1 MKKNFYIIGI
11 LVSVFLIYFM
21 LLLADHMVYLNDD
34 LIYDFM
40 LEKEISYEEL
50 RDIAIETDATIQVR
64 NYECVGFGKSD
75 IEIIVFNSKNDS
87 GTVKRNSLFPAD
99 NIRMV
104 YNPDKLEKDDKC
116 MLFTV
121 QSQEKLL
128 IEEVNS
134 LLEEKEYVASINV
147 TDIRFHPT
155 HLFSPLNAQFFL
167 LMFVLVLLCIA
178 MYYMSRTKEIGILKM
193 NGWGN
198 KAISAHMLKRM
209 LGYSVVGFL
218 PLSIAF
224 MIYIL
229 IMDNSLIGHYL
240 YISILLLLCFMV
252 SYTLAAVV
260 AIFFIK
266 AINCV
271 DAVKEKKNGHLV
283 VIVLTGAKICITVLC
298 CAILSSTFDEIVDI
312 HGSIQDAKQI
322 REFEFY
328 EMYTPVALEEE
339 MVERIDAYLAKLD
352 DTKIYNYDSSD
363 VIYKKSDLEHVS
375 RIEDYETV
383 CESNIISISTNL
395 LTYCKIKKADGSCV
409 SAVEIE
415 DEAILIPKYLEGDE
429 IVIREWLGLD
439 ESMQV
444 IYIENDQSYPDML
457 WPGVYAYNPIV
468 LVHPTVIQVYI
479 NSGEILYSKEVVD
492 EVKSYLDESG
502 VGNSSI
508 YIQSRENS
516 IFTVLSGYYTQL
528 FEKGLFSVIMI
539 FAFLL
544 TDFALVI
551 SYIQFNKKKIGVMVL
566 HGKRV
571 IMSTWGFLL
580 LLLVIDLIA
589 VTIFNIY
596 FGFLIVF
603 DVLIYQ
609 LEMNSMLK
617 SGVTRLINGL

>member
-1 MKKNFYIIGI
+1 MKKNFYIIGV

-21 LLLADHMVYLNDD
+21 LLLADHMVYLSDD

-40 LEKEISYEEL
+40 MENEISFEEL

-64 NYECVGFGKSD
+64 NYGCTGFGKKD
-75 IEIIVFNSKNDS
+75 IEIIVFNSGDDS
-87 GTVKRNSLFPAD
+87 GIAKRKTLFPAD
-99 NIRMV
+99 NIRIV
-104 YNPDKLEKDDKC
+104 YNPDKLGQDDKC
-116 MLFTV
+116 MYFTV

-128 IEEVNS
+128 IEAVDC
-134 LLEEKEYVASINV
+134 LLEEKGYTASINT
-147 TDIRFHPT
+147 TDIRFRPT
-155 HLFSPLNAQFFL
+155 HLFSSLNAQFFL

-198 KAISAHMLKRM
+198 RAISAHMLKRM
-209 LGYSVVGFL
+209 LEYSVFGFL

-229 IMDNSLIGHYL
+229 VMDNSLIGHYL

-252 SYTLAAVV
+252 SYTLAAVI

-271 DAVKEKKNGHLV
+271 DVVKEKKNGNLV
-283 VIVLTGAKICITVLC
+283 VGILTVVKICITVLC
-298 CAILSSTFDEIVDI
+298 CAILSNSFDEIVDI
-312 HGSIQDAKQI
+312 HASIQDTEQI
-322 REFEFY
+322 KEYEFY
-328 EMYTPVALEEE
+328 EMCTPAALEEN

-352 DTKIYNYDSSD
+352 DTEIYNYGGTDFL
-363 VIYKKSDLEHVS
+363 YRKSGLKYVS

-383 CESNIISISTNL
+383 CESNIISMSTNL
-395 LTYCKIKKADGSCV
+395 LKYCKIKKTDGKYV
-409 SAVEIE
+409 SASEI
-415 DEAILIPKYLEGDE
+415 DGEAILIPEYLREDE
-429 IVIREWLGLD
+429 SAIIEWLTLD
-439 ESMQV
+439 ESMQI
-444 IYIENDQSYPDML
+444 IYVENDQSYSDIM
-457 WPGVYAYNPIV
+457 WPGSYVYNPIV
-468 LVHPTVIQVYI
+468 LVHPTIKQLYVG
-479 NSGEILYSKEVVD
+479 SEEILYSKKVVD
-492 EVKSYLDESG
+492 EVKDYLDETG

-528 FEKGLFSVIMI
+528 FEKGLFSVII
-539 FAFLL
+539 VFAFLL

-571 IMSTWGFLL
+571 IMSTWEFLL

-589 VTIFNIY
+589 VIIFNIY

-603 DVLIYQ
+603 DMLIYQ
-609 LEMNSMLK
+609 LEINSMLK
-617 SGVTRLINGL
+617 SGVTRLINGM